1 MKIDDQLP
9 PPAPT
14 AKLLKQFAATSI
26 KKWHEKFGTTY
37 KLLDVG
43 YNYLKNCKC
52 FNFDNVDEPIGITA
66 QIERERNEANQV
78 RLTQKFQN
86 ASEELNSSNFLIEL
100 TFIFSVHF

>member
-9 PPAPT
+9 PPAST

-26 KKWHEKFGTTY
+26 KKWHEKFGATY

-43 YNYLKNCKC
+43 FNYLKNCKC

-66 QIERERNEANQV
+66 QLERERNEANQI

-86 ASEELNSSNFLIEL
+86 ATEELNSLSFLAEL
-100 TFIFSVHF
+100 TFNLSFRL